1 MRRSRSTRVAR
12 RTPACEHRARAAP
25 RASVAAARPPKRKI
39 GLTLALLLMGLTLV
53 AGVIVGYA
61 SRGASPPAKL
71 VTQTRTVPVVTVTV
85 PAAP

>member
-1 MRRSRSTRVAR
+1 VSTE
-12 RTPACEHRARAAP
+12 PAP
-25 RASVAAARPPKRKI
+25 RPARPSRPRRPPKRKI

-53 AGVIVGYA
+53 LGVIVGYA
-61 SRGASPPAKL
+61 SRGGSPPAKL